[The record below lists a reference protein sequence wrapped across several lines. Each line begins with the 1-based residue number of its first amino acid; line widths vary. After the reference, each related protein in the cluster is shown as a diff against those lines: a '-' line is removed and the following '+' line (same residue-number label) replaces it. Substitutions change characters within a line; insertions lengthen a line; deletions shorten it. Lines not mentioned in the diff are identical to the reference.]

1 MYILTNVSVDTDG
14 KAYAGESQ
22 CFKAKKEAVYSAK
35 MQLAKDFSIKFEKLA
50 EEAQEHEK
58 PYIISMERDGRFES
72 YTVSEI
78 PDKETLSVET
88 PVGSLKAYPSGNS
101 EYPGIYIDL
110 HRAGCG
116 TDAPLLL
123 IDFSHAEFPEC
134 SLKTSER
141 GVLVCRCW
149 RDVREEDYDS
159 NDRTVFTGY
168 EEFFANAN

>member
-14 KAYAGESQ
+14 KVYAGESQ
-22 CFKAKKEAVYSAK
+22 CFKTKKEAVYSAK
-35 MQLAKDFSIKFEKLA
+35 MQLAEDFSIEFEKLA

-78 PDKETLSVET
+78 LDEKTLSVET
-88 PVGSLKAYPSGNS
+88 PAGTLKAYPSGDS

-110 HRAGCG
+110 HRAGCDA
-116 TDAPLLL
+116 DAPLLL
-123 IDFSHAEFPEC
+123 IDFSHSELPEC

-149 RDVREEDYDS
+149 RDVREDDYDPM
-159 NDRTVFTGY
+159 DRTVFTGY
-168 EEFFANAN
+168 EEFFASK